1 MFTLN
6 IITRY
11 TGQKFLYNVRTEK
24 GEQDGFLG
32 NRNLLAGLLIDI
44 TISGGPM
51 SDSADVKSSQVP
63 DPWIRFHC
71 RLKTDVY
78 RFFRH
83 VNRRFSR
90 NCLQVIHKYMR
101 GVRGG
106 RITLDRRSSFY
117 SRPDRSDK
125 VECWLKV
132 RESDKE
138 WLETVSFSLRMSQAE
153 LVRMALD
160 WWLALHSNHGSI
172 DEYDASS
179 WYHEIIT
186 CRPIEVVFTFWGRGI
201 VLIRNFPSMEE
212 VRDGLAV
219 TTAA

>member
-1 MFTLN
+1 
-6 IITRY
+6 
-11 TGQKFLYNVRTEK
+11 
-24 GEQDGFLG
+24 
-32 NRNLLAGLLIDI
+32 
-44 TISGGPM
+44 M
-51 SDSADVKSSQVP
+51 SDSAEVKGIQVS

-78 RFFRH
+78 RFFRR

-106 RITLDRRSSFY
+106 RMTLDRRSSFY
-117 SRPDRSDK
+117 SRPNRSNK

-138 WLETVSFSLRMSQAE
+138 WLEKVSFSLRMSQAE

-160 WWLALHSNHGSI
+160 WWLALHTHQGEGRR
-172 DEYDASS
+172 DEYDASL

-186 CRPIEVVFTFWGRGI
+186 CRPIEVAFSFWGRGI
-201 VLIRNFPSMEE
+201 VLIQDFPSTEE
-212 VRDGLAV
+212 VRDGIAV
-219 TTAA
+219 TTVA